1 VHDRGGRQIIPP
13 DKNAKLQKGT
23 PLPTLQERDRAIRR
37 IQELGDEGRSLW
49 KQEVGYHRRSLVET
63 LMFRYKIILGD
74 RLTARKEQNQVTE
87 VRIKLDI
94 LNRMMGLGQ
103 GLFIKKI

>member
-1 VHDRGGRQIIPP
+1 
-13 DKNAKLQKGT
+13 
-23 PLPTLQERDRAIRR
+23 
-37 IQELGDEGRSLW
+37 
-49 KQEVGYHRRSLVET
+49 
-63 LMFRYKIILGD
+63 MFRYKIILGD